1 MQWIQEEICHIPR
14 HKAHQINN
22 LGDIFGGQTIFY
34 ELISFHL
41 IETILNVYE
50 ETIKEHTIIS
60 LNEFFLN
67 HFKELISSAIKFKSV
82 YQVFRQN
89 FRKWLLEYRNI
100 ESNWTKS
107 WNCLSRPKAFSK
119 IIKIFVLFEEIFTNL
134 FNIFIE

>member
-1 MQWIQEEICHIPR
+1 
-14 HKAHQINN
+14 

-89 FRKWLLEYRNI
+89 FRK
-100 ESNWTKS
+100 
-107 WNCLSRPKAFSK
+107 
-119 IIKIFVLFEEIFTNL
+119 
-134 FNIFIE
+134 